1 MTRTRRDVLRASG
14 VALTGGIAGCLG
26 AGDGDGMD
34 NGEDADDDDDAG
46 PTTTDVEALP
56 TPTLGPDDAPV
67 TVAVYTD
74 YACPHCQRYTAE
86 TLPRIREE
94 YVSDGV
100 VRYEHHD
107 FPIPVDDRWSWQ
119 VASAARGVQD
129 SGGDAAFFEFTSA
142 IYPHLESY
150 SLDVIRSTAEAV
162 GADPESIETAAA
174 EELYRPVVQAD
185 REAAADR
192 GVERTPTI
200 LVDGEPTSHYE
211 LWAVRGAI
219 ESARP

>member
-26 AGDGDGMD
+26 AGGGDGADDGDGTD
-34 NGEDADDDDDAG
+34 
-46 PTTTDVEALP
+46 PTTTAVDSLP
-56 TPTLGPDDAPV
+56 TPTMGSDDAPV

-94 YVSDGV
+94 YVNEGV

-107 FPIPVDDRWSWQ
+107 FPIPVDDRWSWE

-129 SGGDAAFFEFTSA
+129 TVGDAAFFAFTSA

-150 SLDVIRSTAEAV
+150 SLDVIRSVAGDV
-162 GADPESIETAAA
+162 DADPDTIETAAA
-174 EELYRPVVQAD
+174 EGVYRPVVEGD
-185 REAAADR
+185 REAAAER